1 VILVLLLAVACAAVA
16 VKLAAGELV
25 GRRGSTALA
34 RVAAYGRAESAAIEP
49 GDATPQHGRAA
60 AERIGRMLAR
70 LTPGRDRERTLLQL
84 QTAGLMSTRPETFL
98 AVKGAAAA
106 TGLALGGLLGASAGV
121 VAAVLFGLL
130 VGALG
135 FVAPD
140 VYLRRRAADRRERI
154 LGELPN
160 ALDLLAVIV
169 EAGLGFDAALVRYAD
184 TAEGPLAEEI
194 RLLAT
199 ELRVGARADAFKRLA
214 TRVDA
219 PETKAF
225 VRSVMHADHLGT
237 SLSGTLRT
245 QAADVRSRR
254 ETTAEERANKLPV
267 KILFP
272 TIFCIFPALF
282 LVVLG
287 PPLLN
292 ILDGLGS

>member
-1 VILVLLLAVACAAVA
+1 MILVLLLAIGCAAVA
-16 VKLAAGELV
+16 LRLAAAEV
-25 GRRGSTALA
+25 AARRGGAALT
-34 RVAAYGRAESAAIEP
+34 RVAAYGRTETVAPESD
-49 GDATPQHGRAA
+49 GDARRHQRAA
-60 AERIGRMLAR
+60 AERVGKTLAR

-98 AVKGAAAA
+98 AVKGAAAV
-106 TGLALGGLLGASAGV
+106 TGIALGGLLGAGAGA
-121 VAAVLFGLL
+121 VAAVLFAAML
-130 VGALG
+130 GALG
-135 FVAPD
+135 FIAPD

-184 TAEGPLAEEI
+184 TAEGPLADEI

-245 QAADVRSRR
+245 QAADVRGRR

-272 TIFCIFPALF
+272 TVFCIFPALF

-292 ILDGLGS
+292 ILGGLK

>member
-1 VILVLLLAVACAAVA
+1 MILVLLLAAVCAVVAAR
-16 VKLAAGELV
+16 LAAGELAA
-25 GRRGSTALA
+25 RRGGAALA
-34 RVAAYGRAESAAIEP
+34 RVTAYGRAEPTLVEH
-49 GDATPQHGRAA
+49 GDDARRHGRVA
-60 AERIGRMLAR
+60 AERVGRILAR

-84 QTAGLMSTRPETFL
+84 QTAGLVSTRPETFI

-106 TGLALGGLLGASAGV
+106 AGFALGGLLGAGAGA

-130 VGALG
+130 LGAIG
-135 FVAPD
+135 FIAPD

-160 ALDLLAVIV
+160 ALDLLAVVV
-169 EAGLGFDAALVRYAD
+169 EAGLGFDAALIRYAD
-184 TAEGPLAEEI
+184 TAEGPLADEV

-219 PETKAF
+219 PETKSF

-237 SLSGTLRT
+237 SLSSTLRT

-254 ETTAEERANKLPV
+254 ESAAEERANKLPV

-287 PPLLN
+287 PPLLD
-292 ILDGLGS
+292 IVKGLE

>member
-1 VILVLLLAVACAAVA
+1 MILLLLLAVACAVAAVR
-16 VKLAAGELV
+16 LAAGELA
-25 GRRGSTALA
+25 GRRGAAALA
-34 RVAAYGRAESAAIEP
+34 RVAAYGRAETAVIEP
-49 GDATPQHGRAA
+49 GDGARVHGREA
-60 AERIGRMLAR
+60 AERIGGILAR

-84 QTAGLMSTRPETFL
+84 QTAGLLSTRPETFL
-98 AVKGAAAA
+98 AVKGAAAV
-106 TGLALGGLLGASAGV
+106 TGLALGGLLGAGAGA
-121 VAAVLFGLL
+121 VAAVLFGVLL
-130 VGALG
+130 GALG

-140 VYLRRRAADRRERI
+140 VCLRRRAADRRERI
-154 LGELPN
+154 LSELPN
-160 ALDLLAVIV
+160 ALDLLAVVV
-169 EAGLGFDAALVRYAD
+169 EAGLGFDAALIRYAD
-184 TAEGPLAEEI
+184 TAEGPLADEI

-199 ELRVGARADAFKRLA
+199 ELRVGSRADAFKRLA

-272 TIFCIFPALF
+272 TVFCIFPALF

-292 ILDGLGS
+292 ILGGLE